1 MLLMTL
7 KTEQDKKQSF
17 LHIFIFVRK
26 LAEQSVSF
34 FTFMMMRFLRFIFG
48 FLFIAAMMMS
58 CKKKTIEID
67 KRVHFENQVNI
78 SYGKDPEQT
87 MDLYIPNDGKEIKN
101 VFLIVHGGGWR
112 GGDKSILSSFIF
124 SLMKKFPDCIFA
136 NINYRLA
143 SSSRYALPNQTE
155 DIHQAILFL
164 ERKLQYKFDVI
175 LLGNS
180 AGGHLSML
188 YAYQYDQ
195 DKKIKAVINIVGPSD
210 LSDSN
215 FKNYE
220 DYSFVENHLVDPEIL
235 SDTISMNELA
245 SPVHW
250 IRKTSAPTL
259 SFYGMKDAIIPSSQK
274 AILDSTLDQH
284 QVLRQSFEFNGNH
297 VEWLKEPHSAFLIN
311 HISEFINLLDQK

>member
-1 MLLMTL
+1 M
-7 KTEQDKKQSF
+7 
-17 LHIFIFVRK
+17 I
-26 LAEQSVSF
+26 
-34 FTFMMMRFLRFIFG
+34 
-48 FLFIAAMMMS
+48 S

-67 KRVHFENQVNI
+67 KGVHFKNLVNI
-78 SYGKDPEQT
+78 SYGKDPEQN
-87 MDLYIPNDGKEIKN
+87 MDLYIPSGREIKN
-101 VFLIVHGGGWR
+101 VFIIIHGGGWR

-124 SLMKKFPDCIFA
+124 SLMKTFPDCAFA

-143 SSSRYALPNQTE
+143 SNSRYALPNQTE
-155 DIHQAILFL
+155 DIHEAILFL

-180 AGGHLSML
+180 AGGHLSLL

-195 DKKIKAVINIVGPSD
+195 DKRINAVINIVGPSD
-210 LSDSN
+210 LSDPN

-235 SDTISMNELA
+235 SDTISMNGLA

-259 SFYGMKDAIIPSSQK
+259 SFYGTKDTVIPISQK
-274 AILDSTLDQH
+274 AILDSALLQH
-284 QVLRQSFEFNGNH
+284 HVPHQSFEFNGNH
-297 VEWLKEPHSAFLIN
+297 VEWLKEPHSSFLIN
-311 HISEFINLLDQK
+311 RISEFITHFVQK